1 MDGKWYQVLLDKV
14 KRSYHDLILVLD
26 YDRLGQT
33 PELRAALADTFSLYD
48 YRGEL
53 PLRRF
58 LKEKSGGRALIFKP
72 PEQSYLPYDIE
83 ASADVISWQLR
94 EVFPKMSLS
103 ALKTVPAENYQRI
116 FDAYLKMESSL
127 NMVDAGG
134 TRQLLNKWL
143 AAPAGTGASYGKA
156 DAGGPIHSCKDRG
169 DEIEYRC
176 WVLSQQIEELL
187 THIPVDWRAL
197 APLWGELQYWLCQ
210 EKIDM
215 AEPSDLDRRI
225 SRQFTDYLLA
235 SYPGLFYE
243 SYYQRPATVDKVLP
257 FLANRPASKTAL
269 LCMDGMSFQEWFCL
283 KQYLA
288 GHGLEKFNEMAV
300 FTLLPTI
307 TGVSRRALFC
317 ARGKLRELV
326 EEEKGFLQFA
336 RQNWPQAV
344 SRRTGMFINI
354 DGRWHKE
361 YLDFGCLGLVYNLVD
376 DLAHSMI
383 NVRESKELMQKNL
396 TLQLDKTEL
405 GEMLRR
411 LLEEGYRVYL
421 ASDHGSVWCRG
432 NGYQAVKWLVEE
444 KAKRALLF
452 PNRLLAA
459 DFAAGKDLL
468 AYENTN
474 LLGDK
479 VAVFP
484 AGREMFGKKGETAI
498 SHGGIHLEEVIV
510 PFVEVQ
516 R

>member
-1 MDGKWYQVLLDKV
+1 MDGKWYQVLFDKV

-26 YDRLGQT
+26 HDYLGRA
-33 PELRAALADTFSLYD
+33 PELRAALADMFALYD
-48 YRGEL
+48 YNGEL
-53 PLRRF
+53 SLRRF
-58 LKEKSGGRALIFKP
+58 LKEKSGRRVLIFKP

-83 ASADVISWQLR
+83 ASAEVIFWQLR
-94 EVFPKMSLS
+94 EVFPKLS
-103 ALKTVPAENYQRI
+103 PSVLKTVPAENYQRI

-127 NMVDAGG
+127 NMVDAEG
-134 TRQLLNKWL
+134 TRQLLDKWL
-143 AAPAGTGASYGKA
+143 TEPAETGANYGKA
-156 DAGGPIHSCKDRG
+156 DAGGPIHPCKDRE
-169 DEIEYRC
+169 DETEYRC

-187 THIPVDWRAL
+187 THIPADWRIL

-210 EKIDM
+210 EKIGM

-225 SRQFTDYLLA
+225 SRQFTEYFLA

-243 SYYQRPATVDKVLP
+243 SYYQRPATIDKVLP
-257 FLANRPASKTAL
+257 FLANRPASKTVL
-269 LCMDGMSFQEWFCL
+269 LCMDGMGFQEWFCL

-288 GHGLEKFNEMAV
+288 GYGLGKFNEMAV
-300 FTLLPTI
+300 FALLPTI

-317 ARGKLRELV
+317 AKSKLKELM
-326 EEEKGFLQFA
+326 EEEKGFFQFV
-336 RQNWPQAV
+336 RQNWPRAG
-344 SRRTGMFINI
+344 SRRPRVFINI

-361 YLDFGCLGLVYNLVD
+361 YLDFDYLGLVYNLVD
-376 DLAHSMI
+376 DIAHSTI
-383 NVRESKELMQKNL
+383 NVQESKELMQKNM
-396 TLQLDKTEL
+396 TLYLERSGF
-405 GEMLRR
+405 GEMMGK

-432 NGYQAVKWLVEE
+432 NGYQATKWLVEE

-468 AYENTN
+468 VYENTN
-474 LLGDK
+474 LLGDR

-484 AGREMFGKKGETAI
+484 NSREMFGKKGETAI